1 VASPAPYQPLIAR
14 PGGLRCL
21 PEQWY
26 NPTVNTVTALPRV
39 ENLLR
44 RVSSYR
50 PEADLELIRR
60 AYTFA
65 SIAHQGQ
72 KRASGDI
79 YITHPL
85 AVAEV
90 VAELEADEEAVAAAL
105 LHDTL
110 EDTSTT
116 QAELVAAF
124 GQEIAQLVAG
134 VTKLGQIDFRTRQE
148 RQAGNLRK
156 MLLAMAKDLR
166 VILIKLCDRLHNMRT
181 LRALPEEKRRA
192 VSQET
197 LHIFA
202 PIAHRLGVWRL
213 KWELEDLSL
222 RHLDPEAY
230 ERIGRMVA
238 RTRSEREETIR
249 EAIGQLEERLPQAGI
264 PAEIKGRPKHFYSIY
279 QKLQREGVDFEQIMD
294 LEAIRVIVNTVPDC
308 YAVLGVV
315 HEMWLPLPDMFT
327 DYIAKP
333 KPNLYRALHTK
344 VLGPHES
351 PMEVQ
356 IRTWDMHRTAEYGVA
371 AHWRYKEGGRDTSD
385 QKLAWLRQLL
395 ELQTEL
401 KNPGEWLESL
411 QIDLFKDQ
419 VFVFTPKGDVIDL
432 PAESTPIDFAYRIH
446 TDVGNHAVGARVN
459 AKMVPLSYRFKNGD
473 VVEVLTA
480 KHSPGPS
487 LDWLSFV
494 VTSQAKSK
502 IKGWYRRLRREENI
516 TRGREALEE
525 EIRRMGLS
533 PADLNLTERL
543 EQIASRFNCPGPED
557 LLAAIGYGEVT
568 AETVAH
574 RLRDEE
580 QGKRELAHPTAPA
593 QPAPEGAVPVQIS
606 ASAADKD
613 LLFRLSRCCSP
624 VPGDQI
630 GGYVTRGRGVAV
642 HREDCPNLVSSR
654 SHEPERVMPLQW
666 SRAAAGAFA
675 THVRV
680 EALDRVGLLNDI
692 LGITSTHKLNIR
704 SANVRTTAGKMA
716 YINLV
721 LDIANTGQLQ
731 AVLDEVLALSDV
743 VRVHRVRPG

>member
-1 VASPAPYQPLIAR
+1 M
-14 PGGLRCL
+14 
-21 PEQWY
+21 
-26 NPTVNTVTALPRV
+26 NTSTTLPRA

-44 RVSSYR
+44 RVASYR
-50 PEADLELIRR
+50 PDADLDLIRR
-60 AYTFA
+60 AYEFA
-65 SIAHQGQ
+65 SAAHQGQ
-72 KRASGDI
+72 KRASGDV

-90 VAELEADEEAVAAAL
+90 LAELEVDEEAIAAAL
-105 LHDTL
+105 LHDTI

-116 QAELVAAF
+116 AEELRATFGEHITRLV
-124 GQEIAQLVAG
+124 EG
-134 VTKLGQIDFRTRQE
+134 VTKLGRIDFRTREE
-148 RQAGNLRK
+148 RQATNLRK
-156 MLLAMAKDLR
+156 MLLAMAQDLR

-181 LRALPEEKRRA
+181 LRALPEEKRRSIA
-192 VSQET
+192 QET

-222 RHLDPEAY
+222 RQLDPEAY
-230 ERIGRMVA
+230 ERIGRLVA
-238 RTRSEREETIR
+238 RTRSEREEAIR
-249 EAIGQLEERLPQAGI
+249 QAISMLEERLAAAGI

-279 QKLQREGVDFEQIMD
+279 QKMQRGAVDFEQIMD
-294 LEAIRVIVNTVPDC
+294 LEAIRVIVNTVADC
-308 YAVLGVV
+308 YAVLGIA

-344 VLGPHES
+344 VVGPHQL

-371 AHWRYKEGGRDTSD
+371 AHWRYKEGGRDPAD

-395 ELQTEL
+395 ELQSEL
-401 KNPGEWLESL
+401 KDPGEWLQSL
-411 QIDLFKDQ
+411 QLDLFKEQ

-432 PAESTPIDFAYRIH
+432 PADSTPIDFAYRIH
-446 TDVGNHAVGARVN
+446 TDVGHHAVGARVN
-459 AKMVPLSYRFKNGD
+459 GKMVPLGYRFKNGD
-473 VVEVLTA
+473 VVEVVTA
-480 KHSPGPS
+480 KNSSGPS

-494 VTSQAKSK
+494 ATSQAKSK

-516 TRGREALEE
+516 SRGRSALEE
-525 EIRRMGLS
+525 EYRRMGLAAGE
-533 PADLNLTERL
+533 PGREERL
-543 EQIASRFNCPGPED
+543 EAIAQRFNCPTVDD

-580 QGKRELAHPTAPA
+580 QHRTQVIPPSEE
-593 QPAPEGAVPVQIS
+593 PEYVRQVDTQVS
-606 ASAADKD
+606 AGGADKD
-613 LLFRLSRCCSP
+613 MLFRLSRCCSP
-624 VPGDQI
+624 VPGDPI
-630 GGYVTRGRGVAV
+630 MGYITRGRGVTV
-642 HREDCPNLVSSR
+642 HRADCPNLVVAQTQEKERVLPLSWSR
-654 SHEPERVMPLQW
+654 SGSALYP
-666 SRAAAGAFA
+666 A
-675 THVRV
+675 HVRV

-692 LGITSTHKLNIR
+692 LGIVSAQKINIR
-704 SANVRTTAGKMA
+704 SANVRTTESKMA

-721 LDIANTGQLQ
+721 LDIAQVGDLD
-731 AVLDEVLALSDV
+731 AVVERISALSDV